1 MNNYKVITLCGS
13 TKFKNEFLEA
23 QKNLTLAGNIVLSV
37 GVFGHSDDSVQIT
50 DEIKT
55 MLDDIHRRKIDMSDG
70 IYVINVNGYIG
81 ASTKS
86 EIEYARGHGK
96 TVEFMFPE
104 YCN

>member
-13 TKFKNEFLEA
+13 TKFKDEFLEA

-86 EIEYARGHGK
+86 EIEYAREHGK